1 MNEIINI
8 TAIIMS
14 FTFGCFLGALWMFYS
29 LEKSNKKLLEELDIK
44 TKLLQKDEK
53 KV

>member
-8 TAIIMS
+8 TGITMS
-14 FTFGCFLGALWMFYS
+14 FALGCFLGAIWMFFS
-29 LEKSNKKLLEELDIK
+29 LEKTNKKVLEELDLK
-44 TKLLQKDEK
+44 TKLLQKYEK